1 MCDNNNLQNF
11 KEESGKIHPENE
23 CMLYKM
29 PLYYDIIFERD
40 VSKEIEFYIDCFKKY
55 SKINVKNI
63 LEPACGTGIFLT
75 NFPRYGYSITGYDIS
90 ENMVNYSTEIIKK
103 QGYYDKASVILGDM
117 RVLTF
122 DPKLDAA
129 IISINS
135 LGYLLT
141 DDAIIEHFK
150 SMSKSIGKGAIY
162 IVEIVCAYKDIKKER
177 KPDETWHAERNSIK
191 IEATWSPYQYDK
203 IKKIRHVRFKMK
215 VEDNSQ
221 THIFEEKHEL
231 RLWFYRDFKDLI
243 QKGGFRIEAIFNQEF
258 QELNPNSFII
268 GELGALYYVLV
279 NT

>member
-1 MCDNNNLQNF
+1 
-11 KEESGKIHPENE
+11 
-23 CMLYKM
+23 M

-55 SKINVKNI
+55 SEIDVKNI
-63 LEPACGTGIFLT
+63 LEPACGTGIFLI
-75 NFPRYGYSITGYDIS
+75 NFPRYGFSITGYDIS
-90 ENMVNYSTEIIKK
+90 DNMVNYSTEIIKK
-103 QGYYDKASVILGDM
+103 HGYYDKASVVLGDM
-117 RVLTF
+117 RILTF

-141 DDAIIEHFK
+141 NDAIIEHFK
-150 SMSKSIGKGAIY
+150 SMSKSIVKGGIY
-162 IVEIVCAYKDIKKER
+162 IVEIVCAYRDIKKER
-177 KPDETWHAERNSIK
+177 KPDETWYAERNGIK

-215 VEDNSQ
+215 VEDHSQ
-221 THIFEEKHEL
+221 TYIFEEKHEL
-231 RLWFYRDFKDLI
+231 RLWFYRDFKNLI
-243 QKGGFRIEAIFNQEF
+243 QKGGFKIEAIYNQEF
-258 QELNPNSFII
+258 QELDPNLFII